1 MDGQIEATP
10 PWGPGPRGVNRMLS
24 GAQSPALIAVASSFE
39 LPWVDHPVNLRIVKV
54 VGAATDTGAISC
66 VQIAPAVA
74 SMRTGLAAVAGRCGV
89 CGPGRRALLPTAQA

>member
-1 MDGQIEATP
+1 MDGQGRSDATM
-10 PWGPGPRGVNRMLS
+10 GSRPRGVNRMLS
-24 GAQSPALIAVASSFE
+24 GAQSPAVMAVASSFE

-66 VQIAPAVA
+66 VQISPAVA

-89 CGPGRRALLPTAQA
+89 CGPGRRALPPTAQA